1 MLHLNQLLAQLQ
13 ATSEGLPM
21 IAVGGV
27 LINAILAGL
36 VISLAAFIL
45 DSVLTKISS
54 EPDTDLVSRLVSA
67 SNLLIICVGVSGMI
81 LLIQQSLVR
90 AVVLFAAIAV
100 VRFRVRVSEKSL
112 GAAFFFA
119 VIAGMSSGLGEFNLT
134 WIFTGIFVAIALCL
148 AVVFKFFV
156 RRPVI
161 ENKPTVIS

>member
-13 ATSEGLPM
+13 ANSEGLPA
-21 IAVGGV
+21 IAVGAV
-27 LINAILAGL
+27 LLNAILAGL
-36 VISLAAFIL
+36 IIALAAFIL
-45 DSVLTKISS
+45 DTVLTKISS
-54 EPDTDLVSRLVSA
+54 EPDADSVSRLVSA

-134 WIFTGIFVAIALCL
+134 WIFTGIFVVITLCL
-148 AVVFKFFV
+148 ALVFKFFV
-156 RRPVI
+156 QRPLN
-161 ENKPTVIS
+161 ENKPPVVS